1 MKLRDIITALRKDG
15 WVEVRQTGSHK
26 QFKHSAKHGTVTVPY
41 HGDNAEIKGA
51 LLASI
56 SRQSGV
62 KLK

>member
-1 MKLRDIITALRKDG
+1 M
-15 WVEVRQTGSHK
+15 EVRQTGSHK
-26 QFKHSAKHGTVTVPY
+26 QFKHSTRPGTVTVPY
-41 HGDNAEIKGA
+41 HGDNADIKGA